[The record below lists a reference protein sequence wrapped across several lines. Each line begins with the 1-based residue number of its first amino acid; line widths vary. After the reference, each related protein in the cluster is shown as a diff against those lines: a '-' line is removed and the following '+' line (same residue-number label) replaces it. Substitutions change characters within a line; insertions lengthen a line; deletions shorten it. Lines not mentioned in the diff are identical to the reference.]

1 MKFQEARENFLD
13 WLEVIKNKSQKTV
26 EQYGRHLEKFSEY
39 LEEKNIDSYAFK
51 VEEITLKIS
60 EGFRTYL
67 YKGEKKISVKTA
79 NAYMI
84 TIRSFLKY
92 LEKQWIKSLS
102 ATSIDLIKAEPRKV
116 EFLEIDELEA
126 LFKAPEVSTIIWK
139 RDLAIMECIY
149 STGLRISEL
158 TGLNKTDINLEKLE
172 FAVRG
177 KWKKLRVVYLTEH
190 AAQLIKNYLE
200 ARNDHLSPLF
210 IRHNVKMDNIDVLE
224 DDNMRLTRFFMTG
237 MIKKYA
243 IKAWI
248 IKNISAHTLR
258 HSFATTLLW
267 AGADLRSIQEMLW
280 HSSITTTQVY
290 THVTNPQLKNIHKK
304 YMK

>member
-13 WLEVIKNKSQKTV
+13 WLEVIKNKSPKTV
-26 EQYGRHLEKFSEY
+26 EQYSRHLEKFSEY
-39 LEEKNIDSYAFK
+39 LEEKNIDSYAFT
-51 VEEITLKIS
+51 VQEITLKIA
-60 EGFRTYL
+60 EGFRSYL
-67 YKGEKKISVKTA
+67 YKWEKKISVKTA

-84 TIRSFLKY
+84 TLRSFLKY
-92 LEKQWIKSLS
+92 LEKQWEESLS
-102 ATSIDLIKAEPRKV
+102 ATSIDLIKAEARKV
-116 EFLEIDELEA
+116 EFLEPDELES
-126 LFKAPEVSTIIWK
+126 LFKAPDISTLIGK

-158 TGLNKTDINLEKLE
+158 TWLNKSDVNLEKLE

-177 KWKKLRVVYLTEH
+177 KWRKLRVVYLTEH
-190 AAQLIKNYLE
+190 AASLIKTYLD

-210 IRHNVKMDNIDVLE
+210 IRHNVKTDNIDILE
-224 DDNMRLTRFFMTG
+224 DENMRLTRFFITWMV
-237 MIKKYA
+237 KKYA
-243 IKAWI
+243 LKAGI

-258 HSFATTLLW
+258 HSFATTLLG
-267 AGADLRSIQEMLW
+267 AGADLRSIQEMLG
-280 HSSITTTQVY
+280 HASITTTQVY

>member
-13 WLEVIKNKSQKTV
+13 WLEVIKNKSPKTV
-26 EQYGRHLEKFSEY
+26 EQYSRHLEKFSEY
-39 LEEKNIDSYAFK
+39 LEEKNIDSYAFT
-51 VEEITLKIS
+51 VQELTLKIA
-60 EGFRTYL
+60 EGFRSYL

-84 TIRSFLKY
+84 TLRSFLKY
-92 LEKQWIKSLS
+92 LEKQGEKSLS
-102 ATSIDLIKAEPRKV
+102 ATSIDLIKAEARKV
-116 EFLEIDELEA
+116 EFLEPDELES
-126 LFKAPEVSTIIWK
+126 LFKAPDTSTLIGK

-158 TGLNKTDINLEKLE
+158 TWLNKSDVNLEKLE

-177 KWKKLRVVYLTEH
+177 KWRKLRVVYLTEH
-190 AAQLIKNYLE
+190 AASLIKTYLD

-210 IRHNVKMDNIDVLE
+210 IRHNVKTDNIDILE
-224 DDNMRLTRFFMTG
+224 DENMRLTRFFITWMV
-237 MIKKYA
+237 KKYA
-243 IKAWI
+243 LKAGI

-258 HSFATTLLW
+258 HSFATTLLG
-267 AGADLRSIQEMLW
+267 AGADLRSIQEMLG
-280 HSSITTTQVY
+280 HASITTTQVY